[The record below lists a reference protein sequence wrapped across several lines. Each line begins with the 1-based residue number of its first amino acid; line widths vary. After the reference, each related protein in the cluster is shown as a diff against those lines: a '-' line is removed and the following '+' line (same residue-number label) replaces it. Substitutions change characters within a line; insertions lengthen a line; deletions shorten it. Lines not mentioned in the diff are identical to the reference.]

1 LRNFCKQLDSLDPGA
16 CRLDQVPQ
24 NILNQGSLENVG
36 QGNPG
41 NECLESLQAP
51 PDQTLLYGRRVGQ
64 SLVNDPVA
72 EVKETGKLVQHG
84 GLEFSCLAEKESV
97 FAEVEEFFG
106 EQLQNIEHVFAF
118 VLGCVR
124 DLADLLDEVR
134 PGGRP
139 LLLDDRDE
147 SAVELCKQ
155 VLVLSLR
162 RDVFRKL
169 KNTI

>member
-1 LRNFCKQLDSLDPGA
+1 M
-16 CRLDQVPQ
+16 
-24 NILNQGSLENVG
+24 
-36 QGNPG
+36 
-41 NECLESLQAP
+41 
-51 PDQTLLYGRRVGQ
+51 
-64 SLVNDPVA
+64 VNDPVA

-97 FAEVEEFFG
+97 FAEVEEFFR

-139 LLLDDRDE
+139 LLLDDGDE